1 MPQSID
7 SLNQMSLAQIRRL
20 FTQLDPPEHASLR
33 SVFRGV
39 WSERL
44 IVNFHK
50 FSVVVWLIWLVPY
63 FNGFFVSMR

>member
-7 SLNQMSLAQIRRL
+7 SFNQMSLAQIRRL

-33 SVFRGV
+33 GIFRGV

-44 IVNFHK
+44 A
-50 FSVVVWLIWLVPY
+50 
-63 FNGFFVSMR
+63 FF